1 MYAEFNVIQGF
12 YRSHRYLQLMQ
23 VSSMRTISRYLFFGA
38 TLLTVPL
45 NFEAPARDETI
56 ERLRLGSGF
65 EIVIGESHPDPGGR
79 LLEALAMW
87 VGAKL
92 GQSIPTSLPK
102 LVFKPVGQVSAL
114 RLKQYAS
121 EIIQQHGRP
130 DILSIYDSREKII
143 YLADTWTGATAADLS
158 VLVHELVHH
167 FQEAHQSK
175 FECDAAREAKAF
187 ELQEKWLKLFGGSLE
202 KEFQIDPFTLLVRT
216 SCGM

>member
-1 MYAEFNVIQGF
+1 MGMAGRN
-12 YRSHRYLQLMQ
+12 
-23 VSSMRTISRYLFFGA
+23 LFFGA
-38 TLLTVPL
+38 ALLAASINV
-45 NFEAPARDETI
+45 EAQARDETA

-65 EIVIGESHPDPGGR
+65 EIVIGERHLDPGGR
-79 LLEALAMW
+79 LLEALTTW
-87 VGAKL
+87 VGAEL
-92 GQSIPTSLPK
+92 GQPIPTLLPK

-187 ELQEKWLKLFGGSLE
+187 ELQEKWLKLFGRSLE

>member
-1 MYAEFNVIQGF
+1 MGTARRN
-12 YRSHRYLQLMQ
+12 
-23 VSSMRTISRYLFFGA
+23 LFFGA
-38 TLLTVPL
+38 ALLAASMNV
-45 NFEAPARDETI
+45 EAQARDETT

-65 EIVIGESHPDPGGR
+65 EIVIGERHLDPGGR
-79 LLEALAMW
+79 LLEALATW
-87 VGAKL
+87 VGAEL
-92 GQSIPTSLPK
+92 GQPIPTLLPK
-102 LVFKPVGQVSAL
+102 LVFKPVGQVAAL

-143 YLADTWTGATAADLS
+143 YLADTWNGATAADLS

-175 FECDAAREAKAF
+175 FECDAAHEAKAF
-187 ELQEKWLKLFGGSLE
+187 ELQEKWLRLFGRSLE
-202 KEFQIDPFTLLVRT
+202 EDFQIDPFTLLVRT

>member
-1 MYAEFNVIQGF
+1 MNAIN
-12 YRSHRYLQLMQ
+12 RCL
-23 VSSMRTISRYLFFGA
+23 LFGVALFA
-38 TLLTVPL
+38 APM
-45 NFEAPARDETI
+45 NSEAQARDETI

-65 EIVIGESHPDPGGR
+65 EVVIGERQLDPGGR
-79 LLEALAMW
+79 LLEALATW

-92 GQSIPTSLPK
+92 EQPIPTSLPK
-102 LVFKPVGQVSAL
+102 LVFKPVGQVAAL

-130 DILSIYDSREKII
+130 DILSIYDSREKTI
-143 YLADTWTGATAADLS
+143 YLSDTWTGATAADLS

-187 ELQEKWLKLFGGSLE
+187 ELQEKWLKLFGETLE
-202 KEFQIDPFTLLVRT
+202 DEFQIDPFTLLVRT